1 MGVESMELYEI
12 VHKLK
17 NSTRLSNTEEIK
29 YSYVLPTLQYLGYDI
44 FDTAE
49 VKPINGILDK
59 NYMSYII
66 SLRAKNVFSIVVV
79 NDIEDVDFDRIKQYW
94 ELNDGSIMTLVT
106 DGNIY
111 DMYVKTFE
119 AELKPTRRI
128 KLTTAN
134 AEAIELFNQY
144 SKESVLSGKGLGQ
157 LKEHMA
163 KEYVSIISSW
173 AKGERGTEVPKF
185 LTRFIIQMAGLCDN
199 DATHKE
205 LREMFNKTL
214 GEVKKAPEVRTPAVL
229 DIPKTDEN
237 NKFSSGTREENDIVK
252 RTHDLVEKTNTEGVE
267 KTRNKKRGTGRG
279 RVPSLETW
287 YGIATYQTELAKK
300 VHKEK
305 FGGKTTGTRDSYE
318 EKATDVVVNK
328 SEAVKV
334 DAPVKKATE
343 LEKPNRF
350 VKKEEETVEQVIAR
364 AASQRGLDEDTVIDE
379 GKLKSV
385 GEVPAISTV
394 PSINNQEYKRIMMR
408 KEVNYNRVIANA
420 DIYNSGK
427 CILMCG
433 AKIVKEVN
441 RDDKDAIALR
451 NKYKE
456 NVLGDT
462 LLADIEFDGLR
473 DTTAFVC
480 GFYDYKFADWRD
492 EKGKEVEVEE
502 IGGIE

>member
-1 MGVESMELYEI
+1 MELHEI
-12 VHKLK
+12 VSKIK
-17 NSTRLSNTEEIK
+17 NSTRLSSTEEIK
-29 YSYVLPTLQYLGYDI
+29 YGYVLPTLQYLGYDI
-44 FDTAE
+44 FNTAE
-49 VKPINGILDK
+49 VKPVNGIWDK

-66 SLRAKNVFSIVVV
+66 CLKAKNVFSIVVV

-94 ELNDGSIMTLVT
+94 ALNDGSIMTLVT

-111 DMYVKTFE
+111 DMYVKTFA

-163 KEYVSIISSW
+163 KEYVSLISSW
-173 AKGERGTEVPKF
+173 AKGEREVPKF
-185 LTRFIIQMAGLCDN
+185 LTRFIIQMAGLYDN
-199 DATHKE
+199 DVTHKE
-205 LREMFNKTL
+205 LREMFKKAL
-214 GEVKKAPEVRTPAVL
+214 GEVSNEVNVKTPVVL
-229 DIPKTDEN
+229 DAPKTSDEN
-237 NKFSSGTREENDIVK
+237 SNINNFNSGVREDTDIVK
-252 RTHDLVEKTNTEGVE
+252 KTAEVVERANTAAESV
-267 KTRNKKRGTGRG
+267 GTGNRKRATGSG

-287 YGIATYQTELAKK
+287 YGIVTYQTEFAKK

-334 DAPVKKATE
+334 DAPIKKATE
-343 LEKPNRF
+343 LKKPNRF

-408 KEVNYNRVIANA
+408 KEVNHNRVIANA
-420 DIYNSGK
+420 DMYNSGK

-441 RDDKDAIALR
+441 RDDKDAVALR

-456 NVLGDT
+456 SILGDT

-473 DTTAFVC
+473 DATAFVC

-492 EKGKEVEVEE
+492 EKGKEVEVDE

>member
-1 MGVESMELYEI
+1 MELHEI

-17 NSTRLSNTEEIK
+17 NNTRLSNTEEIK

-49 VKPINGILDK
+49 VKPVNGIWDK

-94 ELNDGSIMTLVT
+94 ALNDGSIMTLVT

-111 DMYVKTFE
+111 DMYVKTFA

-163 KEYVSIISSW
+163 KEYVSLISSW
-173 AKGERGTEVPKF
+173 AKGEREVPKF
-185 LTRFIIQMAGLCDN
+185 LTRFIIQMAGLYDN
-199 DATHKE
+199 DVTHKE

-214 GEVKKAPEVRTPAVL
+214 GEVSKTVNIKTPVVL
-229 DIPKTDEN
+229 DTPKTSDKN
-237 NKFSSGTREENDIVK
+237 SNINAFNSGVKEDTDIVK
-252 RTHDLVEKTNTEGVE
+252 KTAEVVARANTAAESVETG
-267 KTRNKKRGTGRG
+267 KRKRATGGG

-287 YGIATYQTELAKK
+287 YGIATYQTEFAKR

-318 EKATDVVVNK
+318 ENNTNVVVNK
-328 SEAVKV
+328 SEAVRV
-334 DAPVKKATE
+334 DTPVKKDVE
-343 LEKPNRF
+343 IKKPNKF
-350 VKKEEETVEQVIAR
+350 VKKEEETVEQVLAR
-364 AASQRGLDEDTVIDE
+364 AASRRGLDEDTVVDE

-408 KEVNYNRVIANA
+408 KEVNHNRVIANA
-420 DIYNSGK
+420 DMYNNGK

-441 RDDKDAIALR
+441 RDDKDAVALR

-456 NVLGDT
+456 SILGDT
-462 LLADIEFDGLR
+462 LLTDIEFQGLR
-473 DTTAFVC
+473 DATAFVC
-480 GFYDYKFADWRD
+480 GFYDYKYADWRD
-492 EKGKEVEVEE
+492 EKGKEVEVDE

>member
-1 MGVESMELYEI
+1 MELHEI
-12 VHKLK
+12 VSKIK
-17 NSTRLSNTEEIK
+17 NSTRLSSTEEIK
-29 YSYVLPTLQYLGYDI
+29 YGYVLPTLQYLGYDI
-44 FDTAE
+44 FNTAE
-49 VKPINGILDK
+49 VKPVNGIWDK

-66 SLRAKNVFSIVVV
+66 SLKAKNVFSIVVV

-94 ELNDGSIMTLVT
+94 ALNDGSIMTLVT

-111 DMYVKTFE
+111 DMYVKTFA

-134 AEAIELFNQY
+134 AEAIELFSQY

-163 KEYVSIISSW
+163 KEYVSLISSW
-173 AKGERGTEVPKF
+173 AKGEREIPKF
-185 LTRFIIQMAGLCDN
+185 LTRFIIQMAGLYDN
-199 DATHKE
+199 DVTHKE
-205 LREMFNKTL
+205 LREMFKKAL
-214 GEVKKAPEVRTPAVL
+214 GEVSKTTGVKTPVVL
-229 DIPKTDEN
+229 DVPKTFDEN
-237 NKFSSGTREENDIVK
+237 SNTNTSNSGVRDATDIVK
-252 RTHDLVEKTNTEGVE
+252 KTAEVVARANTVAESVVTG
-267 KTRNKKRGTGRG
+267 KKKRGTNGG

-287 YGIATYQTELAKK
+287 YGVATYQTEFAKK
-300 VHKEK
+300 VHKERFK
-305 FGGKTTGTRDSYE
+305 GKTTGTRDSYE
-318 EKATDVVVNK
+318 EKNTDVVVNK

-334 DAPVKKATE
+334 KAPVKKEHILKKTNK
-343 LEKPNRF
+343 L

-408 KEVNYNRVIANA
+408 KEVNHNRVIANA
-420 DIYNSGK
+420 DMYNSGK

-441 RDDKDAIALR
+441 RDDKDAVALR

-456 NVLGDT
+456 NVLSDT

-473 DTTAFVC
+473 DATAFVC

-492 EKGKEVEVEE
+492 EKGKEVEVDE